1 MPTYSQYPKPMIA
14 FLEERFPW
22 LALNQNQDLDV
33 SGADVIE
40 ALERAYKSLFAYL
53 PPPARDVYGGV
64 AGGRLMNTKR
74 RRATGPGPKRSTNA
88 TVESRSTLTPWSR
101 SETIPAPTSPHG
113 SG

>member
-1 MPTYSQYPKPMIA
+1 MIA

-53 PPPARDVYGGV
+53 PPPAPDENETEARYRTRAKEIYERDGGIEIDADAVVSIGDDPGAYV
-64 AGGRLMNTKR
+64 AAWVWVAVKERGCTDVD
-74 RRATGPGPKRSTNA
+74 A
-88 TVESRSTLTPWSR
+88 
-101 SETIPAPTSPHG
+101 
-113 SG
+113 